1 MIGVVVVTV
10 AVLAVAAVLF
20 LPQAVA
26 AFPALEGVVG
36 PLATDVA
43 GVRDGALSWASD
55 MLSGVLARVG
65 GAMVE
70 AIPGAIEEAAR

>member
-1 MIGVVVVTV
+1 VAIVA

-36 PLATDVA
+36 ALASDVA
-43 GVRDGALSWASD
+43 GVRDGALSWVTD
-55 MLSGVLARVG
+55 MLSGALARVG
-65 GAMVE
+65 GAI
-70 AIPGAIEEAAR
+70 ADALPGAIGGAASTAG

>member
-43 GVRDGALSWASD
+43 GVRDGAL
-55 MLSGVLARVG
+55 
-65 GAMVE
+65 
-70 AIPGAIEEAAR
+70 